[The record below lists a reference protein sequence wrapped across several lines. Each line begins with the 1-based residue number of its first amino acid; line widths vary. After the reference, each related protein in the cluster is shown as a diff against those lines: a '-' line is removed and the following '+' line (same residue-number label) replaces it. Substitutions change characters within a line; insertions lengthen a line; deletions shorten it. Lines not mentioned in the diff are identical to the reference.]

1 MKNPFILILI
11 VSFFV
16 SSCKKKEEVRETKG
30 SEYFPMKVGTVLYY
44 DVDSFFFDPFF
55 NKTDTVSTV
64 LKEEVMEK
72 LVDLSNDTIYRIELS
87 TYNKNSFRWI
97 VFQSFYRKI
106 KDNFAI
112 EVKDNIPEVKLYFPI
127 SSYKTRGSTYAWN
140 LNMFNQFEPKYIK
153 YNRVFYNQ
161 SVNTVPY
168 TNCVNVQLNRPISG
182 IKNDYREE
190 IYAKDIGLIYK
201 HIDSSDYTT
210 KNSKD
215 SFTRSG
221 KEIFL
226 KLKR

>member
-1 MKNPFILILI
+1 MRNTTILLLLTTFFI
-11 VSFFV
+11 F
-16 SSCKKKEEVRETKG
+16 SCKKKEEVRQTNG
-30 SEYFPMKVGTVLYY
+30 PEYFPLKVGTVNYY

-64 LKEEVMEK
+64 IKEEVVEK
-72 LVDLSNDTIYRIELS
+72 LIDLSNDTIYRIELS
-87 TYNKNSFRWI
+87 TYNNKTFKW
-97 VFQSFYRKI
+97 VTFQSFFRKI

-112 EVKDNIPEVKLYFPI
+112 EVKDNIAEVKLYFPI

-140 LNMFNQFEPKYIK
+140 LNMFNHYEPKYIK

-161 SVNTVPY
+161 NVNSVNY
-168 TNCVNVQLNRPISG
+168 INCVNVQLNRPISG

-190 IYAKDIGLIYK
+190 IYAKGIGLIYK

-210 KNSKD
+210 KNSND